1 MKKYI
6 LLSFFLLSYLF
17 DNAQSLQDTNKEIA
31 RNFYQDLWFSNNT
44 DRYQQYLADE
54 YIINDIGDEKGLIE
68 KSIEQKEVA
77 DFFWANG
84 DMAGEIDY
92 QLADG
97 DIVATRWIWRYTPST
112 FFGSVFFG
120 ETEIP
125 IINAFRF
132 KDGKI
137 VEIWNHRHDIDIPG
151 RQRPFVFKGLLIG
164 LLIALIPLIWALR
177 WSTPLK

>member
-6 LLSFFLLSYLF
+6 LFSFFLLSYLF
-17 DNAQSLQDTNKEIA
+17 VNAQSLQDTNKEIA

-84 DMAGEIDY
+84 DMSGEIDY

-112 FFGSVFFG
+112 FFGSVFFAEFPG
-120 ETEIP
+120 WQTWLGGAIIIAACLIVAFESRFITRKETGQPVSDLPE
-125 IINAFRF
+125 
-132 KDGKI
+132 
-137 VEIWNHRHDIDIPG
+137 
-151 RQRPFVFKGLLIG
+151 
-164 LLIALIPLIWALR
+164 
-177 WSTPLK
+177 